1 MKDNIFITLFL
12 KIYLMSLNVPNE
24 LEYEVLNDKVRF
36 SIGELSTNWMG
47 EDDSF
52 VERIETDK
60 LNNEFLL
67 QHLSCEIEI
76 RNTLNEGIA
85 LLKLK
90 NTPRP
95 LKSSMRYCFMIP
107 NMVSA
112 F

>member
-67 QHLSCEIEI
+67 QHLSCEI
-76 RNTLNEGIA
+76 
-85 LLKLK
+85 
-90 NTPRP
+90 
-95 LKSSMRYCFMIP
+95 
-107 NMVSA
+107 
-112 F
+112 